1 MPNGVIVTV
10 AVSGGGA
17 GAGAGEGAG
26 AGVGAGATFDD
37 DGLAGVEPHA
47 ATTNVRATIHA
58 RGKCFSR
65 VVTLVCRNCGQI
77 RRAGTRAG
85 SVANDVPAGYA
96 AIFRWLTTRLTP
108 FVSRA
113 IAIALFASALLFT
126 VPVNVTT

>member
-10 AVSGGGA
+10 AASGGAAGA
-17 GAGAGEGAG
+17 GAGAGAGDGEAG
-26 AGVGAGATFDD
+26 AVFDD
-37 DGLAGVEPHA
+37 EGLAGVEPHA
-47 ATTNVRATIHA
+47 ATANVSATTHA
-58 RGKCFSR
+58 RGKCVSR
-65 VVTLVCRNCGQI
+65 VVTLVCRNRGQI

-85 SVANDVPAGYA
+85 SFANDVPAGYA